1 MENLIDIKSV
11 YRSTVGLFI
20 ARLLHYVL
28 WVGFVIGLI
37 SILPLREKDVRD
49 TFGGIVFLLF
59 IVCIVVDR
67 IGRKLIVRMKKFSK
81 CFEIDHWPWLEG
93 LEDYR
98 RPSFFSLL
106 FNKSKHN
113 YGPRPNLFR
122 LDAICDG
129 FSYLSDTYGDKNV
142 TKKWKALKKFLL
154 AFFLIIMFAAC
165 FFFSFWIVLAVGRE
179 DPQFD
184 KFFRW
189 TLTIG
194 GLFIATILA
203 KAIWEFICFRGT
215 LRWMR
220 YRVKHQG
227 ESIMRG

>member
-1 MENLIDIKSV
+1 MEDLIDIKSV

-49 TFGGIVFLLF
+49 TLSGILFVLF

-81 CFEIDHWPWLEG
+81 CFEIDPWPWLEG

-106 FNKSKHN
+106 FNKSIHN

-203 KAIWEFICFRGT
+203 KAIWEVICFRDT
-215 LRWMR
+215 LC
-220 YRVKHQG
+220 
-227 ESIMRG
+227 

>member
-1 MENLIDIKSV
+1 MEDLIDIKSV
-11 YRSTVGLFI
+11 CRSTVGLFI

-37 SILPLREKDVRD
+37 AILPLREKDVRD
-49 TFGGIVFLLF
+49 TIGGILFVLF

-67 IGRKLIVRMKKFSK
+67 IGRKLIMRMTKFSK
-81 CFEIDHWPWLEG
+81 CFEIDSWAWLAARS
-93 LEDYR
+93 R
-98 RPSFFSLL
+98 RGPLAIL
-106 FNKSKHN
+106 FGENRSTHS
-113 YGPRPNLFR
+113 GPRPNLFK
-122 LDAICDG
+122 LDYICDG
-129 FSYLSDTYGDKNV
+129 FASLSDKYGDKNV
-142 TKKWKALKKFLL
+142 TKKWKALKKFIL
-154 AFFLIIMFAAC
+154 AFFLIILFAAC

-194 GLFIATILA
+194 GLFIATILT
-203 KAIWEFICFRGT
+203 KAIWELICFRGT

-220 YRVKHQG
+220 YRLKYQG

>member
-1 MENLIDIKSV
+1 MEDLIDIKSV

-49 TFGGIVFLLF
+49 TFGGIMFLLF

-67 IGRKLIVRMKKFSK
+67 IGRKLIVRMTKFSK

-129 FSYLSDTYGDKNV
+129 FGYLSDTYGDKNV

-194 GLFIATILA
+194 GLFIATILV
-203 KAIWEFICFRGT
+203 KAIWEVICFRGT

>member
-1 MENLIDIKSV
+1 MEDLIDIKSV

-49 TFGGIVFLLF
+49 TFGGIMFLLF

-67 IGRKLIVRMKKFSK
+67 IGRKLIVRMTKFSK

-129 FSYLSDTYGDKNV
+129 FGYLSDTYGDKNV

-154 AFFLIIMFAAC
+154 AFFLIIIFAAC

-189 TLTIG
+189 TLLIG

-203 KAIWEFICFRGT
+203 KAIWEVICFRGT

-220 YRVKHQG
+220 YRVKYQG